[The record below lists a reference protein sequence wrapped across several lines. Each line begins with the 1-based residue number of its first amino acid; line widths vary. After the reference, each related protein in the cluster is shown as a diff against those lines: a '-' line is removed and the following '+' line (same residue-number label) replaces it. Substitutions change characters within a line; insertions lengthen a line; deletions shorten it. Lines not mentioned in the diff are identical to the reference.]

1 MHGPSQSNKVRQFLS
16 ARDGTTAIEYSLIA
30 GGIAIAL
37 IGAINNFGSALT
49 TFWTNFAAALN

>member
-1 MHGPSQSNKVRQFLS
+1 MHSPLPTKKARSFLS
-16 ARDGTTAIEYSLIA
+16 AQDGTTAIEYSLIA

-37 IGAINNFGSALT
+37 IGAISTFGTALT

>member
-1 MHGPSQSNKVRQFLS
+1 MSTKIRKFLA

-37 IGAINNFGSALT
+37 IGAISTFGSSLT